1 MTDIN
6 TYTAAEIS
14 ALTPQS
20 GDLVLNTDSDAV
32 QLWNGSAWK
41 IFDSDVSPVF
51 NEYSLSFDGVN
62 DYAQVTGLSLSG
74 ATSFSLWFNA
84 QEATPNTVFPLLH
97 QDSSNIFI
105 DIGNN
110 FFRVYLY
117 DGTNGGYIYRQHG
130 FLSPTQ
136 DKWYHFGIT
145 YDGTTNG
152 SGLKTYIDGSL
163 TGSGA
168 VGGTFNSFNT
178 QGSNPLIIGAR
189 GAGSYRQQLMDEVAI
204 FGSELSATN
213 ISDIYNSGVATDIGT
228 SGLNLSPTAWWRM
241 EEGSGTSVVNTA
253 NSGTN
258 DATLNGATFVS
269 GTGNI
274 PG

>member
-1 MTDIN
+1 MTFILPSFG
-6 TYTAAEIS
+6 ASAIS
-14 ALTPQS
+14 AVP
-20 GDLVLNTDSDAV
+20 GGGG
-32 QLWNGSAWK
+32 GS
-41 IFDSDVSPVF
+41 FSND
-51 NEYSLSFDGVN
+51 YSLSFDGTD

-74 ATSFSLWFNA
+74 ATSFSLWWNA
-84 QEATPNTVFPLLH
+84 QQATTNTIFGLLH

-130 FLSPTQ
+130 FASPTQ
-136 DKWYHFGIT
+136 GKWYHFGIT

-213 ISDIYNSGVATDIGT
+213 ISDIYNSGVPTDI
-228 SGLNLSPTAWWRM
+228 SSLSPIAWWRM

-258 DATLNGATFVS
+258 DAVLVNGPTFSSNVP
-269 GTGNI
+269 T
-274 PG
+274 